1 MPLLGFF
8 IGSFFAKYL
17 QNFGGYLVACVF
29 YILSAKIIID
39 IIKESKEEQ
48 KCPCCKFSYGMLL
61 VQAVATSIDA
71 LIVGVSFSLGMA
83 INVFL
88 AVGIIAIT
96 TFALVL
102 VACFLGKYL
111 GKMLGKYAEI
121 AGAIILFILAT
132 KELIFAII

>member
-1 MPLLGFF
+1 
-8 IGSFFAKYL
+8 
-17 QNFGGYLVACVF
+17 
-29 YILSAKIIID
+29 
-39 IIKESKEEQ
+39 
-48 KCPCCKFSYGMLL
+48 MLL
-61 VQAVATSIDA
+61 LQAVATSIDA

-132 KELIFAII
+132 KEIIFAII